1 MINEMRQMKG
11 HSVFGGSAS
20 NGKPSLSVRMAT
32 ANLSPVPQQAWIH
45 SGSVRDNITFSAKKE
60 EIDSARLNAVLDACA
75 LRADVQ
81 AMPDGDL

>member
-1 MINEMRQMKG
+1 
-11 HSVFGGSAS
+11 
-20 NGKPSLSVRMAT
+20 MAT
-32 ANLSPVPQQAWIH
+32 ANVSPVPQQAWIY

-60 EIDSARLNAVLDACA
+60 EIDFARLNAVLDACA